1 MILLNLI
8 LLLLIGGA
16 FVWWSERFGAHWPRM
31 LALILVLVDLAYLL
45 IGISDISPDKFTLV
59 PAASDPKSW
68 LVALK
73 IDWIPRFGISVELAM
88 DGLSLVLILLTL
100 VLGAVAIVSSWNEAN
115 DRQGFFQANILWT
128 LAGVIG
134 VFVALDLF
142 LFFLFWEVMLVPMYL
157 LIAIWG
163 HEGKAYASM
172 KFFIFTQFSGLLMLV
187 AILVLVNLHHTE
199 TGVITFS
206 YFDLLGTTMSA
217 DAANWLML
225 GFFIAF
231 VVKLPGFPFH
241 TWLPDA
247 HTQAPTAGSV
257 ILAGILLKTGAY
269 GLIRFTVPL
278 FPEAALSFAP
288 IAMLL
293 GVAGILYGA
302 FLAFAQ
308 SDFKRLVAYSSV
320 SHMGFVLL
328 GVFAWN
334 ALALQGAVMQ
344 MVAHGFSTAAL
355 FMIAGALQQRMHTRD
370 MNKMGGLWHTM
381 PRMGAVALFFALAS
395 LGLPGLGNFVAEFL
409 VLLGLFN
416 VNPWMAAVAAL
427 GLITAAVYSL
437 IMMQKSFFGKPDDSY
452 KAEGSYK
459 VEGSPNVDDSP
470 KVDDSLKMYDFGALD
485 MTTMAV
491 MIVALVWLG
500 LYPQPVL
507 DLVQP
512 VLDSL
517 ALQVSFASDSI
528 IAEPVANESAVN
540 QFAEG
545 GL

>member
-1 MILLNLI
+1 MLLLNLI
-8 LLLLIGGA
+8 LILLLGGA
-16 FVWWSERFGAHWPRM
+16 VAWAGERLGRDWPRVI
-31 LALILVLVDLAYLL
+31 ALVVVLLDLAYLL
-45 IGISDISPDKFTLV
+45 QGVSAIPADSFSLT
-59 PAASDPKSW
+59 PAAGDPASW
-68 LVALK
+68 LLAYQTE
-73 IDWIPRFGISVELAM
+73 WIPRFGISLNLAM
-88 DGLSLVLILLTL
+88 DGLSLVLVLLTL
-100 VLGAVAIVSSWNEAN
+100 VLGAIAIISSWNEEN
-115 DRQGFFQANILWT
+115 DQQGFFQANILWT

-134 VFVALDLF
+134 VFLALDLF

-172 KFFIFTQFSGLLMLV
+172 KFFIFTQLSGLLMLV
-187 AILVLVNLHHTE
+187 AILVLAKLHHSA
-199 TGVITFS
+199 TGIVSFS
-206 YFDLLGTTMSA
+206 YFDLLDTPMSQNVA
-217 DAANWLML
+217 HWLML
-225 GFFIAF
+225 GFFVAF

-293 GVAGILYGA
+293 GVAGVIYGA
-302 FLAFAQ
+302 VLAFAQ
-308 SDFKRLVAYSSV
+308 TDFKRLVAYSSV

-334 ALALQGAVMQ
+334 SLALQGAVMQ

-355 FMIAGALQQRMHTRD
+355 FMIAGALQQRLHTRD
-370 MNKMGGLWHTM
+370 MSKMGGLWYNM

-409 VLLGLFN
+409 VLLGLFT
-416 VNPWMAAVAAL
+416 VNPWMATVAAL

-437 IMMQKSFFGKPDDSY
+437 IMMQKAFYGKPDESRQL
-452 KAEGSYK
+452 A
-459 VEGSPNVDDSP
+459 
-470 KVDDSLKMYDFGALD
+470 DFGALE
-485 MTTMAV
+485 MSAMAV
-491 MIVALVWLG
+491 MIIGLIWLG

-507 DLVQP
+507 DMVQP
-512 VLDSL
+512 VLDSV
-517 ALQVSFASDSI
+517 AAQVGATPITWRAGS
-528 IAEPVANESAVN
+528 
-540 QFAEG
+540 
-545 GL
+545 

>member
-1 MILLNLI
+1 M
-8 LLLLIGGA
+8 
-16 FVWWSERFGAHWPRM
+16 M
-31 LALILVLVDLAYLL
+31 LVVLILVLLLGGALVWCSERLGKHWPRALALVLVLADLAYL
-45 IGISDISPDKFTLV
+45 IVGISSLESEKFSLV
-59 PAASDPKSW
+59 PTANNAASW

-73 IDWIPRFGISVELAM
+73 VEWIPRFGINLELAM
-88 DGLSLVLILLTL
+88 DGLSLVLIVLTL
-100 VLGAVAIVSSWNEAN
+100 ILGAIAIVSSWNEAN
-115 DRQGFFQANILWT
+115 ERQGFFQANILWT
-128 LAGVIG
+128 LAGVFG

-172 KFFIFTQFSGLLMLV
+172 KFFIFTQLSGLLMLV
-187 AILVLVNLHHTE
+187 AILVLVKLHQTA
-199 TGVITFS
+199 TGVYSFS
-206 YFDLLGTTMSA
+206 YFDLLGTGMKPETA
-217 DAANWLML
+217 TWLML

-288 IAMLL
+288 VAMLL

-334 ALALQGAVMQ
+334 ALALQGAIMQ
-344 MVAHGFSTAAL
+344 MLAHGFSTAAL
-355 FMIAGALQQRMHTRD
+355 FMIAGALQQRIHTRD
-370 MNKMGGLWHTM
+370 MSKMGGLWHNM

-409 VLLGLFN
+409 VLLGLFK
-416 VNPWMAAVAAL
+416 VSPWMTVAAAL

-437 IMMQKSFFGKPDDSY
+437 IMMQKSFFGKPDF
-452 KAEGSYK
+452 
-459 VEGSPNVDDSP
+459 NRT
-470 KVDDSLKMYDFGALD
+470 LTDFGALE
-485 MTTMAV
+485 MTAMAV
-491 MIVALVWLG
+491 MIVALIFLG
-500 LYPQPVL
+500 LFPQPVL

-517 ALQVSFASDSI
+517 DFVVGEI
-528 IAEPVANESAVN
+528 ISSAVSYS
-540 QFAEG
+540 QTELG
-545 GL
+545 SMC